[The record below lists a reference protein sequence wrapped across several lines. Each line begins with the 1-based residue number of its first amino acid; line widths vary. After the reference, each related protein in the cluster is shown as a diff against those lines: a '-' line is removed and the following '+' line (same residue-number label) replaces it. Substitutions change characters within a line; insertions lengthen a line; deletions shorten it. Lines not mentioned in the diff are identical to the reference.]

1 MTREA
6 ARVADERQKALDR
19 LVVLLLLALGQDEL
33 RGQPLI
39 HREDDRRVVRRVH
52 HGLEGLDVLTL
63 EELRG
68 QLTLITRFA
77 PVGDDHLLGLPVHG
91 SRLEQLNLITKSKI
105 GKRLSYLPA
114 NPIQIEMLAEKRRNI
129 LLNNEYR
136 FKSLLPS
143 LTQRYHQ
150 LTEQPAVRQYQ
161 GVEGLK
167 DIYDDILQTKAD
179 VMLIISPNQHDFL
192 GSDYLDDFVATRVR
206 KGIKVQA
213 LTPQGFTLQ
222 KTPAKHK
229 AHLIEHTFYNPDTYN
244 IPVEINIYA
253 DKVAYLS
260 YGQEVFGTV
269 IHSQQIADSM
279 RQLFMI
285 LRLQMQA
292 SPDSFLSEKQV

>member
-1 MTREA
+1 MKSTNPQQPSDIGILEGLGFKQNQA
-6 ARVADERQKALDR
+6 AAY
-19 LVVLLLLALGQDEL
+19 LLALDIGEITPAL
-33 RGQPLI
+33 
-39 HREDDRRVVRRVH
+39 
-52 HGLEGLDVLTL
+52 LTEKL
-63 EELRG
+63 GE
-68 QLTLITRFA
+68 TRTNA
-77 PVGDDHLLGLPVHG
+77 YSILA
-91 SRLEQLNLITKSKI
+91 RLEQLNLITKSKM

-136 FKSLLPS
+136 FKSLLPT

-161 GVEGLK
+161 GIEGLK

-192 GSDYLDDFVATRVR
+192 GSEYLDGFVATRIR
-206 KGIKVQA
+206 MGIKVQA
-213 LTPQGFTLQ
+213 LTPQGFTLPR
-222 KTPAKHK
+222 TLAKHK
-229 AHLIEHTFYNPDTYN
+229 AHLIEHTFYDSDRYSM
-244 IPVEINIYA
+244 PVEINIYA

-279 RQLFMI
+279 RQLFQI
-285 LRLQMQA
+285 LRAEMQSA
-292 SPDSFLSEKQV
+292 PDSALSEKRV

>member
-1 MTREA
+1 MKSTKPTEPTDIA
-6 ARVADERQKALDR
+6 ILEGLGLNKNQAQTY
-19 LVVLLLLALGQDEL
+19 LLALEVGEITPTLVSEKL
-33 RGQPLI
+33 RETRTNAYSILA
-39 HREDDRRVVRRVH
+39 R
-52 HGLEGLDVLTL
+52 L
-63 EELRG
+63 EEL
-68 QLTLITRFA
+68 
-77 PVGDDHLLGLPVHG
+77 
-91 SRLEQLNLITKSKI
+91 NLVSKSKI
-105 GKRLSYLPA
+105 GKKLSYLPA
-114 NPIQIEMLAEKRRNI
+114 NPINIETLVERRRNI

-192 GSDYLDDFVATRVR
+192 GSEYLDDFVATRVR
-206 KGIKVQA
+206 KGIHVQS
-213 LTPQGFTLQ
+213 LTPKGFTLA
-222 KTPAKHK
+222 KTPAKHTE
-229 AHLIEHTFYNPDTYN
+229 HLIEHTFYDPDIYN
-244 IPVEINIYA
+244 MPVEINVYA

-279 RQLFMI
+279 RQLFLI
-285 LRLQMQA
+285 LKTQML
-292 SPDSFLSEKQV
+292 SHPDSSLSEKRV

>member
-1 MTREA
+1 MKSTNPQQPSDIGILEGLGLKQNHA
-6 ARVADERQKALDR
+6 AAY
-19 LVVLLLLALGQDEL
+19 LLALDIGEITPAL
-33 RGQPLI
+33 
-39 HREDDRRVVRRVH
+39 
-52 HGLEGLDVLTL
+52 LTEKL
-63 EELRG
+63 GE
-68 QLTLITRFA
+68 TRTNA
-77 PVGDDHLLGLPVHG
+77 YSILA
-91 SRLEQLNLITKSKI
+91 RLEQLQLITKSKM

-136 FKSLLPS
+136 FKSLLPT

-161 GVEGLK
+161 GIEGLK

-192 GSDYLDDFVATRVR
+192 GSDYLDEFVAARVR

-213 LTPQGFTLQ
+213 LTPQGFTLT

-229 AHLIEHTFYNPDTYN
+229 THLIEHTFYNPDTYN

-279 RQLFMI
+279 RQLFLI
-285 LRLQMQA
+285 LRTQMQ
-292 SPDSFLSEKQV
+292 SEPGSSLSEKQV